1 MKTIAALAF
10 AVLAVLAA
18 AAASLLPVAARAVSR
33 AVRRDAVGRG
43 RGVGGGRGVKG
54 PDLGGEW
61 SRLDACAW
69 LAWDVEFL
77 MADVNAFLLRRRD
90 GVHEEMEEAGPMG
103 AQVVEMARRRV
114 KWSFY
119 AAKGLEKSLAVLC
132 SDVRY
137 EGKAGELV
145 LETFRRAVTGE
156 GQ

>member
-1 MKTIAALAF
+1 MALSDEGAALA
-10 AVLAVLAA
+10 
-18 AAASLLPVAARAVSR
+18 
-33 AVRRDAVGRG
+33 
-43 RGVGGGRGVKG
+43 GVGGAEG

-77 MADVNAFLLRRRD
+77 MEDVNAFLLRHRD

-103 AQVVEMARRRV
+103 AQVVEMARSRV

-145 LETFRRAVTGE
+145 LETFRQAVTGE